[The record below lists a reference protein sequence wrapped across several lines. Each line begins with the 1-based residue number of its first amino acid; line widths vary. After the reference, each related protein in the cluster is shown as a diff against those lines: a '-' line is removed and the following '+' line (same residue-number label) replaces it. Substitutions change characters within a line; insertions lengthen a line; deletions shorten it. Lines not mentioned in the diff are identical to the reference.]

1 MNGLAEFF
9 RTLGA
14 PRLAAMATV
23 ALITIGVISFLAMRI
38 TTPNMAL
45 LFSGLD
51 VNDSAQIVQDL
62 EANNIPFEMV
72 GDGSTLLV
80 PQDQVS
86 RLRMQY
92 AADGLVTGGSVGY
105 ELFDSQDNLGTTS
118 FVQNIN
124 RLRALEGELART
136 INSIEQIS
144 SSRVHLVLPQRRLFS
159 NQDSQGSASIFIKTR
174 GGRLGRGQIVAIQN
188 LVAAAV
194 PELSQES
201 ISIVDQQ
208 GTLLARGASESEI
221 GSLANSIEEKKI
233 SLENR
238 LRAQIEELI
247 SKTVG
252 LGKVRAEV
260 TAELDMSRTT
270 SNSEVFDPDGAV
282 PIATTVTESSSSDT
296 QNQAQDE
303 EAISVANNLPNAGIQ
318 TDTGPEIAS
327 QNTTQQSSETTN
339 FNVSKTISTEINEAG
354 GVERLSVAVLVDG
367 RYTGGGLAADGTE
380 TQPVYEPR
388 SDEELAQIEE
398 LVKSA
403 MGFDELRG
411 DTVSVVNMQFAP
423 IDFGEEF
430 VEEGLINMQNLDPLA
445 IAETVTAFI
454 VFVLLILFGIRPLIK
469 YMTTAQDGDS
479 ARGQG
484 TNQIQGAVAPGATGA
499 PQQIHHVH
507 HHQQDPNQP
516 QQALAPPATEET
528 HFQVPMRGENRV
540 SAREVAQQHGMEAA
554 IDVAAVEGKI
564 QATTLKKV
572 GELVERHPDESVA
585 VVRSWLYG

>member
-23 ALITIGVISFLAMRI
+23 ALITIGFFAYITMRLS
-38 TTPNMAL
+38 TPQMSL

-51 VNDSAQIVQDL
+51 LADSSQIVQNL
-62 EANNIPFEMV
+62 EGRNIPYELV
-72 GDGSTLLV
+72 GDGSTILV
-80 PQDQVS
+80 PENQVS
-86 RLRMQY
+86 RLRMDI
-92 AADGLVTGGSVGY
+92 AAQGLNTGGSVGY
-105 ELFDSQDNLGTTS
+105 EIFDSQDNLGTTS

-136 INSIEQIS
+136 INSIEQVS
-144 SSRVHLVLPQRRLFS
+144 SSRIHLVLPQRRLFS
-159 NQDSQGSASIFIKTR
+159 NDASQGSASIFIKTR

-260 TAELDMSRTT
+260 TAQLNMSRTT

-282 PIATTVTESSSSDT
+282 PVATQTEETQRSDV
-296 QNQAQDE
+296 QNSAPDE
-303 EAISVANNLPNAGIQ
+303 TAISVANNLPNAGIQ
-318 TDTGPEIAS
+318 TDTGPEIES
-327 QNTTQQSSETTN
+327 QNTETITREQTN
-339 FNVSKTISTEINEAG
+339 FEISKTISTQINEAG
-354 GVERLSVAVLVDG
+354 SVERLSVAVLVDG
-367 RYTGGGLAADGTE
+367 RYAGGGVADDGTV
-380 TQPVYEPR
+380 TQPQYQPR
-388 SDEELAQIEE
+388 SEDELAQIEE

-403 MGFDELRG
+403 MGYDELRG
-411 DTVSVVNMQFAP
+411 DTVSVINMEFAP
-423 IDFGEEF
+423 IDFGEDEIS
-430 VEEGLINMQNLDPLA
+430 EGLVDMTNIDIMR
-445 IAETVTAFI
+445 IAEVVTLLI
-454 VFVLLILFGIRPLIK
+454 VSVLLILFGLRPLIR
-469 YMTTAQDGDS
+469 YMTTAQAGDG
-479 ARGQG
+479 AAPA
-484 TNQIQGAVAPGATGA
+484 QIQGAVAPGATGA
-499 PQQIHHVH
+499 PQQI
-507 HHQQDPNQP
+507 QGQP
-516 QQALAPPATEET
+516 QGQQQALAPPPQAAQGEYNIP
-528 HFQVPMRGENRV
+528 VPIRGEHRV

-554 IDVAAVEGKI
+554 IDVAAVEGRI

>member
-23 ALITIGVISFLAMRI
+23 ALITIGFFAYITMRLS
-38 TTPNMAL
+38 TPQMSL

-51 VNDSAQIVQDL
+51 LADSSQIVQNL
-62 EANNIPFEMV
+62 EGQNIPYELV
-72 GDGSTLLV
+72 GDGSTILV
-80 PQDQVS
+80 PENQVS
-86 RLRMQY
+86 RLRMDI
-92 AADGLVTGGSVGY
+92 AAQGLNTGGSVGY
-105 ELFDSQDNLGTTS
+105 EIFDSQDNLGTTS

-144 SSRVHLVLPQRRLFS
+144 SSRIHLVLPQRRLFS
-159 NQDSQGSASIFIKTR
+159 NEDSQGSASIFVKTR

-188 LVAAAV
+188 LVAASV

-238 LRAQIEELI
+238 LRGQIEELI

-260 TAELDMSRTT
+260 TAQLNMSRTT
-270 SNSEVFDPDGAV
+270 SNSETFDPDGAV
-282 PIATTVTESSSSDT
+282 PLATSVSETSSSDT
-296 QNQAQDE
+296 QNSAQDE

-318 TDTGPEIAS
+318 TNTGPEVES
-327 QNTTQQSSETTN
+327 QNTTSSSTEQTN
-339 FNVSKTISTEINEAG
+339 FSISKTISTEINEAG
-354 GVERLSVAVLVDG
+354 SVERLSVAVLVDG
-367 RYTGGGLAADGTE
+367 RYTGGDVADDGTV
-380 TQPVYEPR
+380 TPAQYQPR
-388 SDEELAQIEE
+388 TDDELAQIEE
-398 LVKSA
+398 LVKST
-403 MGFDELRG
+403 MGYDELRG
-411 DTVSVVNMQFAP
+411 DTVSVVNMEFAP
-423 IDFGEEF
+423 IDFGEAE
-430 VEEGLINMQNLDPLA
+430 VSDSLVDVANIDIMR
-445 IAETVTAFI
+445 IAEVVTLLI
-454 VFVLLILFGIRPLIK
+454 VSVLLILFGLRPLIR
-469 YMTTAQDGDS
+469 YMTTAQAGDG
-479 ARGQG
+479 AAPPA
-484 TNQIQGAVAPGATGA
+484 QIQGTVAPGAIGA
-499 PQQIHHVH
+499 PQQIQGQPA
-507 HHQQDPNQP
+507 QQ
-516 QQALAPPATEET
+516 QQALAPPPQEANIP
-528 HFQVPMRGENRV
+528 VPIRGENRV

-554 IDVAAVEGKI
+554 IDVAAVEGRI

>member
-23 ALITIGVISFLAMRI
+23 ALITIGFFAYITMRLS
-38 TTPNMAL
+38 TPQMSL

-51 VNDSAQIVQDL
+51 LADSSQIVQNL
-62 EANNIPFEMV
+62 EGRNIPYELV
-72 GDGSTLLV
+72 GDGSTILV
-80 PQDQVS
+80 PENQVS
-86 RLRMQY
+86 RLRMDI
-92 AADGLVTGGSVGY
+92 AAQGLNTGGSVGY
-105 ELFDSQDNLGTTS
+105 EIFDSQDNLGTTS

-136 INSIEQIS
+136 INSIEQVS
-144 SSRVHLVLPQRRLFS
+144 SSRIHLVLPQRRLFS
-159 NQDSQGSASIFIKTR
+159 NDASQGSASIFIKTR

-260 TAELDMSRTT
+260 TAQLNMSRTT

-282 PIATTVTESSSSDT
+282 PVATQTEETQRSDV
-296 QNQAQDE
+296 QNSAPDE
-303 EAISVANNLPNAGIQ
+303 TAISVANNLPNAGIQ
-318 TDTGPEIAS
+318 TDTGPEIES
-327 QNTTQQSSETTN
+327 QNTETITREQTN
-339 FNVSKTISTEINEAG
+339 FEISKTISTQINEAG
-354 GVERLSVAVLVDG
+354 SVERLSVAVLVDG
-367 RYTGGGLAADGTE
+367 RYTGGGVADDGTV
-380 TQPVYEPR
+380 TPAQYQPR
-388 SDEELAQIEE
+388 SEDELAQIEE

-403 MGFDELRG
+403 MGYDEVRG
-411 DTVSVVNMQFAP
+411 DTVSVINMEFAP
-423 IDFGEEF
+423 IDFGEDEIADSL
-430 VEEGLINMQNLDPLA
+430 VDMTNIDIMR
-445 IAETVTAFI
+445 IAEVVTLLI
-454 VFVLLILFGIRPLIK
+454 VSVLLILFGLRPLIR
-469 YMTTAQDGDS
+469 YMTTAQAGDG
-479 ARGQG
+479 AAPAPA
-484 TNQIQGAVAPGATGA
+484 QIQGAVAPGATGA
-499 PQQIHHVH
+499 PQQI
-507 HHQQDPNQP
+507 QGQP
-516 QQALAPPATEET
+516 QGQQQALAPPPQAAQSE
-528 HFQVPMRGENRV
+528 HNIPVPIRGENRV

-554 IDVAAVEGKI
+554 IDVAAVEGRI